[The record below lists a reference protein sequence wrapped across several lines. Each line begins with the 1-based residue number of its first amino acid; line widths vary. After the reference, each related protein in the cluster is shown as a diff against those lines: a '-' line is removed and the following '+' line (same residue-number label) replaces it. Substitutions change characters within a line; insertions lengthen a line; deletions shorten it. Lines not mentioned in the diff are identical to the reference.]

1 MELEND
7 EKHANEIRMLIEECE
22 HQMTFLTQSQESLRE
37 ALLEC
42 PDDPDFKQAL
52 DENTIILVDKGIRI
66 VGLKKSLC
74 RVDAAYREENRRAAI
89 ILQERH
95 SNVPSG
101 ALVSRIYGHEPG
113 DSDDEL
119 IPIDEI
125 GVNGSR
131 SWESE
136 RVVELISSSPQSTP
150 NIRNNVITNDSNNG
164 SNNVRNNNTE
174 SERTVDRY
182 LIAFASRPFP
192 SKRAR
197 NTFSHRRP

>member
-1 MELEND
+1 MVFS
-7 EKHANEIRMLIEECE
+7 
-22 HQMTFLTQSQESLRE
+22 FLSSTNV
-37 ALLEC
+37 
-42 PDDPDFKQAL
+42 K
-52 DENTIILVDKGIRI
+52 KGIRI

-101 ALVSRIYGHEPG
+101 ALVSRIYGNEPG

-136 RVVELISSSPQSTP
+136 RVAELISSSPNSSHD
-150 NIRNNVITNDSNNG
+150 IRNNVITNVSSTV

-174 SERTVDRY
+174 SEEKSNNADEST
-182 LIAFASRPFP
+182 
-192 SKRAR
+192 
-197 NTFSHRRP
+197 SHEGEGVGIFL

>member
-101 ALVSRIYGHEPG
+101 ALVSRIYGNEPG

-125 GVNGSR
+125 GMGSR

-136 RVVELISSSPQSTP
+136 RVAELISSSPQSTP
-150 NIRNNVITNDSNNG
+150 NIRNNVITNVSN
-164 SNNVRNNNTE
+164 SVSNNNTE
-174 SERTVDRY
+174 SEEKSNNADNNADDN
-182 LIAFASRPFP
+182 I
-192 SKRAR
+192 
-197 NTFSHRRP
+197 SHEGEGVFL

>member
-95 SNVPSG
+95 SNVPGG
-101 ALVSRIYGHEPG
+101 ALVSRIYGNEPG

-125 GVNGSR
+125 GMGSR

-150 NIRNNVITNDSNNG
+150 NIRNNVITNVSN
-164 SNNVRNNNTE
+164 SVSNNNTE
-174 SERTVDRY
+174 SEEKSNNADNN
-182 LIAFASRPFP
+182 ADE
-192 SKRAR
+192 
-197 NTFSHRRP
+197 NTSHEGEGVFL

>member
-101 ALVSRIYGHEPG
+101 ALVSRIYGNEPG

-150 NIRNNVITNDSNNG
+150 NISNIVSNNITNNVSSTV

-174 SERTVDRY
+174 SEEKSNNADE
-182 LIAFASRPFP
+182 
-192 SKRAR
+192 
-197 NTFSHRRP
+197 NTSHEGEGVFL